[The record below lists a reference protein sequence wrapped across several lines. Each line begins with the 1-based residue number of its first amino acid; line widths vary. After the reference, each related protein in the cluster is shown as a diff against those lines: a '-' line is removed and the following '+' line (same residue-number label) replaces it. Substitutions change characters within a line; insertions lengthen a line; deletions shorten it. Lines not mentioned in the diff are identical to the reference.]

1 MASCKPFED
10 SGSVKEIVDQGIDD
24 NKARPDGEPTR
35 PGSPGPHQ
43 QRCQRHRDDLVGN
56 PIDMPKR
63 IDQGGPG
70 RRKVGGAG
78 IGGELLINPADNVA
92 TGNVPDEQE

>member
-1 MASCKPFED
+1 MPSKNVSAATWPVAGWAIRMASAKPVED

-24 NKARPDGEPTR
+24 NEARPNGEPTR
-35 PGSPGPHQ
+35 PGSAGPHQ

-56 PIDMPKR
+56 PIDMPQR

-70 RRKVGGAG
+70 RRKVVGSGMVG
-78 IGGELLINPADNVA
+78 
-92 TGNVPDEQE
+92 